1 MSEKIGGAK
10 GTEIDEQFQFM
21 EKKTD
26 IIYRLIEDVH
36 FRTNEYLQPNPG
48 SYNSKWIIIVT
59 IFWGIDDLFFYFF
72 DVLSFQNF
80 WLSSIDRSWRTD
92 YEYFT
97 LFYIIRTSYGLQICS
112 IRIFAKKNFMPK
124 CFERKLVIGKENDI
138 FLISSLRSAFLTIK
152 FNNKTSWFTENTY
165 WN

>member
-48 SYNSKWIIIVT
+48 KKREREREIKYIYTSPSYLLVL
-59 IFWGIDDLFFYFF
+59 LFFKH
-72 DVLSFQNF
+72 LEPN
-80 WLSSIDRSWRTD
+80 
-92 YEYFT
+92 
-97 LFYIIRTSYGLQICS
+97 YG
-112 IRIFAKKNFMPK
+112 R
-124 CFERKLVIGKENDI
+124 
-138 FLISSLRSAFLTIK
+138 
-152 FNNKTSWFTENTY
+152 
-165 WN
+165 

>member
-48 SYNSKWIIIVT
+48 KKEKKRKERLYSLPHHHIYN
-59 IFWGIDDLFFYFF
+59 
-72 DVLSFQNF
+72 
-80 WLSSIDRSWRTD
+80 
-92 YEYFT
+92 
-97 LFYIIRTSYGLQICS
+97 
-112 IRIFAKKNFMPK
+112 
-124 CFERKLVIGKENDI
+124 
-138 FLISSLRSAFLTIK
+138 
-152 FNNKTSWFTENTY
+152 
-165 WN
+165 